1 MGLGLGLGLGLA
13 SRVAIHAPAV
23 EALGSRHR
31 RLHKHLARR
40 PPPVAR
46 AVAASQRG
54 KADTAVLCTRSG
66 APAVAEVPGVAGE
79 HGGRGGAKAGGAAG
93 LQAGR
98 RVGIAPACRSRAAAC
113 GQGVGATGPVR
124 EWCGGGAEAV
134 RGRCRGGAEA
144 VQRRCRPDW
153 KAIARSSA
161 WRDPSPRSYPPTPA
175 FHESTVAALPLPGC
189 LSMYERWSRYT
200 CGSGESARRP
210 GAGAEVRP
218 VAPA

>member
-54 KADTAVLCTRSG
+54 KADTAVLRTRSG

-93 LQAGR
+93 LEAGR

-134 RGRCRGGAEA
+134 RGRCRGVADLTGRRSRGARPGETRA
-144 VQRRCRPDW
+144 RGRTRRRPLSTSRRSRPCRCPD
-153 KAIARSSA
+153 ACPCTRGGRGTLAAAARA
-161 WRDPSPRSYPPTPA
+161 RADQAP
-175 FHESTVAALPLPGC
+175 
-189 LSMYERWSRYT
+189 
-200 CGSGESARRP
+200 ARRS
-210 GAGAEVRP
+210 GQSRP
-218 VAPA
+218 PDYRHA